1 MIQTN
6 SSFTDQGVRKQFTA
20 GTTTDFTFPVGQL
33 AYTPVVFNFS
43 SPTFTTGSTATTITV
58 RPANEL
64 HPAIVDDDELP
75 LGAGPEDF
83 NDLQNA
89 LEYHWIINVDA
100 ATGMR
105 STMTLQYNQASVLVT
120 APRTEA
126 DYIPARILSDSN
138 PSNNINKF
146 STADLDES
154 TNTIT
159 FNFVGVTD
167 AGISGQY
174 FAGVDLAIP
183 DNVPI
188 YTTTTSGNVNDPIY
202 TPAVPGGGA
211 PRGATIEVT
220 SGHTLTLNTASG
232 SVNLY
237 ETRIN
242 AGATVTVPNGSI
254 GHRLGTLTGT
264 GNLRLESNGTSVSL
278 PAAVYDDFF
287 SCSGGGVIFAG
298 TGSYEILGGIVSVR
312 NLTLEGIGTK
322 ALPNNDLTICNDLT
336 ITAGGLTNSNNRTI
350 TILNDMLLNAG
361 TYTNNSG
368 VLSITRD
375 FVQASGTFN
384 GGVGGAKTIGRNL
397 LVNGG
402 TFLPGSGTTNTISI
416 AGNMQV
422 ADAATISP
430 GTGGTTGQRFRFS
443 GTTGGQVLT
452 GNFSGTRA
460 FSRLEI
466 DNAAGLTLA
475 GNVSVNSQLLLT
487 TGNINP
493 GANTLLLTSSA
504 IATPVEGK
512 ATSFVNGKLYKEL
525 GAGGAPT
532 SANTFTFPIGD
543 GSLWRS
549 GSISVAS
556 GTAATWDMQ
565 YFGLNAD
572 ASEVSVTNMT
582 PIAPVVRLASSEYWK
597 ISDGS
602 VTPTGRTAIIGL
614 SWGIESDVN
623 ASSVERQDLRV
634 VQWVGTPTNQWQNRG
649 GTSFSGGN
657 TQSRGTFT
665 ASSTISFSEQIVTL
679 GSVDASNPLPVDLIS
694 FVGEHQNGFNKIDW
708 KTASELN
715 NDYFELERS
724 ATGET
729 FSTIT
734 RVSGRGTVNE
744 LSSYN
749 FLDEE
754 PMVGNNYY
762 RLKQVDF
769 DGKFKYS
776 HIILV
781 KNEGTGGVFNIS
793 VFPNP
798 LSKGTLLNIRSI
810 KDNELD
816 AKVSVRDLTGRV
828 LTSYTVGADN
838 FVERTVDT
846 SSWSGAGIYIVEMT
860 QGEKRIFRRVVV
872 D

>member
-1 MIQTN
+1 
-6 SSFTDQGVRKQFTA
+6 QFNA

-43 SPTFTTGSTATTITV
+43 SPNVTNGSTATTITV

-211 PRGATIEVT
+211 PRGATIEVST
-220 SGHTLTLNTASG
+220 GHTLTINTASG

-242 AGATVTVPNGSI
+242 AGATVTIPNGSI

-264 GNLRLESNGTSVSL
+264 GNLRLESNTTSVSL

-287 SCSGGGVIFAG
+287 SCSGGGIIFAG
-298 TGSYEILGGIVSVR
+298 TGNYEILGGVVTVR
-312 NLTLEGIGTK
+312 NLTLEGTGTK
-322 ALPNNDLTICNDLT
+322 ALPNNNITICNDLN
-336 ITAGGLTNSNNRTI
+336 INDGGLINSNNRVVTV
-350 TILNDMLLNAG
+350 LNDVLLNSGNFNNASG
-361 TYTNNSG
+361 T
-368 VLSITRD
+368 LSISRD
-375 FVQASGTFN
+375 FLQTSGTFN
-384 GGVGGAKTIGRNL
+384 AGTGGTKTIGRNL
-397 LVNGG
+397 TVNGG
-402 TFLPGSGTTNTISI
+402 SFIGGSGGSNRIVIFGSMT
-416 AGNMQV
+416 V
-422 ADAATISP
+422 ANSASF
-430 GTGGTTGQRFRFS
+430 TGGTVSSGGMRFVFN
-443 GTTGGQVLT
+443 GTTQQTIT
-452 GNFSGTRA
+452 GDFSASRG
-460 FSRLEI
+460 FNRLEI

-475 GNVSVNSQLLLT
+475 GNVTVNSELLLT

-493 GANTLLLTSSA
+493 GSNTLLITASA
-504 IATPVEGK
+504 RATPAEGK

-532 SANTFTFPIGD
+532 SANTFTFPIGN

-549 GSISVAS
+549 GSVSVAS

-572 ASEVSVTNMT
+572 ASEASVTNMT

-623 ASSVERQDLRV
+623 A
-634 VQWVGTPTNQWQNRG
+634 
-649 GTSFSGGN
+649 
-657 TQSRGTFT
+657 
-665 ASSTISFSEQIVTL
+665 
-679 GSVDASNPLPVDLIS
+679 
-694 FVGEHQNGFNKIDW
+694 
-708 KTASELN
+708 
-715 NDYFELERS
+715 
-724 ATGET
+724 
-729 FSTIT
+729 
-734 RVSGRGTVNE
+734 
-744 LSSYN
+744 
-749 FLDEE
+749 
-754 PMVGNNYY
+754 
-762 RLKQVDF
+762 
-769 DGKFKYS
+769 
-776 HIILV
+776 
-781 KNEGTGGVFNIS
+781 
-793 VFPNP
+793 
-798 LSKGTLLNIRSI
+798 
-810 KDNELD
+810 
-816 AKVSVRDLTGRV
+816 
-828 LTSYTVGADN
+828 
-838 FVERTVDT
+838 
-846 SSWSGAGIYIVEMT
+846 
-860 QGEKRIFRRVVV
+860 
-872 D
+872 

>member
-1 MIQTN
+1 
-6 SSFTDQGVRKQFTA
+6 
-20 GTTTDFTFPVGQL
+20 
-33 AYTPVVFNFS
+33 
-43 SPTFTTGSTATTITV
+43 
-58 RPANEL
+58 
-64 HPAIVDDDELP
+64 
-75 LGAGPEDF
+75 
-83 NDLQNA
+83 
-89 LEYHWIINVDA
+89 
-100 ATGMR
+100 
-105 STMTLQYNQASVLVT
+105 MTLQYNQASVLVT

-146 STADLDES
+146 STADLDEG

-211 PRGATIEVT
+211 PRGATIEVAT
-220 SGHTLTLNTASG
+220 GHTLTLNTASG

-242 AGATVTVPNGSI
+242 AGATVTIPNGSI

-298 TGSYEILGGIVSVR
+298 TGSYEILGGVVTVR
-312 NLTLEGIGTK
+312 NLTLEGAGTK
-322 ALPNNDLTICNDLT
+322 SLPNNNLTICNDLT

-368 VLSITRD
+368 VLAITRD
-375 FVQASGTFN
+375 FVQTNGTFN
-384 GGVGGAKTIGRNL
+384 GGAGGAKTIGRNL
-397 LVNGG
+397 VVNGG
-402 TFLPGSGTTNTISI
+402 TFSPGSGTTNTISI
-416 AGNMQV
+416 VGNMQV
-422 ADAATISP
+422 ADAATIST
-430 GTGGTTGQRFRFS
+430 GTAGTTGQRFRFN
-443 GTTGGQVLT
+443 GTAGQLVT

-460 FSRLEI
+460 FNRLEI
-466 DNAAGLTLA
+466 DNTAGLTLA
-475 GNVSVNSQLLLT
+475 GNVTVNSELLLT
-487 TGNINP
+487 RGNIAP
-493 GANTLLLTSSA
+493 GSNTLLLTASA
-504 IATPVEGK
+504 IATPAEGK
-512 ATSFVNGKLYKEL
+512 ANSFVNGKLYKAL

-572 ASEVSVTNMT
+572 ASEATVTNMT
-582 PIAPVVRLASSEYWK
+582 PVAPVVRLASSEYWK

-623 ASSVERQDLRV
+623 ASAVERQDLRV
-634 VQWVGTPTNQWQNRG
+634 VQWVGAPTNQWQNRG

-734 RVSGRGTVNE
+734 RISGRGTVNE

-769 DGKFKYS
+769 DGKFEYS

-816 AKVSVRDLTGRV
+816 AKVSVIDLTGRV

-838 FVERTVDT
+838 FVEKTVDT